1 MAQGN
6 PPYPSSN
13 PATGVVSVVT
23 SAAANSLVIKPT
35 GPANMFSVY
44 ASSLAGGTTGFLML
58 FNSPTVPADG
68 AVSGC
73 ASPATSGC
81 LVDCAPFTSGAAQVA
96 NQGLPP
102 SVYSFGLVAVIS
114 SGSTC
119 GSKVTGTL
127 TAFIV
132 AKAL

>member
-44 ASSLAGGTTGFLML
+44 ASSLAGGTTGLLML

-68 AVSGC
+68 AVAGC
-73 ASPATSGC
+73 ASPPTSGG
-81 LVDCAPFTSGAAQVA
+81 LADCAPYTSGAAQLA
-96 NQGLPP
+96 NQGLLPATD
-102 SVYSFGLVAVIS
+102 SY
-114 SGSTC
+114 
-119 GSKVTGTL
+119 
-127 TAFIV
+127 
-132 AKAL
+132 